1 MSADPRTRL
10 PLALVVPVLNEERN
24 LPRCL
29 DSVAPCDEML
39 VIDSGSTDG
48 TRSVAD
54 AAGARWIEHPWQ
66 GFAPQRNEAARQAG
80 ASWILFLDADEALSD
95 RLRQDIARHLEQAG
109 PDAPPAGFL
118 RRSSFLG
125 RDIRHGDWAND
136 RVVRLVRRGAG
147 EWGGLEPHPVLR
159 TDQPPVWLP
168 GELWHRPYASIEVF
182 QQKIESYAFTW
193 AKGALA
199 QGVRGGR
206 VTGALRALW
215 RLLRGY
221 VLRGGFLDG
230 FPGWVIALQN
240 ARMVFLKY
248 ECLQRLRAGSRD

>member
-1 MSADPRTRL
+1 MNPDGGAL
-10 PLALVVPVLNEERN
+10 PLTLVVPVLNEEHQ

-29 DSVAPCDEML
+29 QSVAPCAEII
-39 VIDSGSTDG
+39 VVDSGSTDG
-48 TRSVAD
+48 TKRVAD
-54 AAGARWIEHPWQ
+54 EAGARWLEHPWS
-66 GFAPQRNEAARQAG
+66 GFAPQRNHAATHATQP
-80 ASWILFLDADEALSD
+80 WLLFLDADESLSPE
-95 RLRQDIARHLEQAG
+95 LRADITRHLGRAL

-118 RRSSFLG
+118 RRSTFLG
-125 RDIRHGDWAND
+125 REIRHGDWAND

-159 TDQPPVWLP
+159 TDQSAVWLA
-168 GELWHRPYASIEVF
+168 GELKHQPYASIEVF

-193 AKGALA
+193 AKGALSTGA
-199 QGVRGGR
+199 RGGR
-206 VTGALRALW
+206 VTGALRAVW

-248 ECLQRLRAGSRD
+248 ECLQRLRAAARD